1 MIRIISLLVML
12 LAYMQVAFAGVQLE
26 AVYPYSMNKTKIEA
40 VRGQSTLPVYVEL
53 IASDIPQ
60 QLPAAITVEAPEG
73 FHILPAQG
81 WRLQEEGRRAQINW
95 TLPENFGRSF
105 DLVYVQANE
114 EAVAGSKEL
123 KVIAATSQGKVEKK
137 IPFVYKAGV
146 TNEVKP
152 GGKGE
157 KSLTAGSKGGE
168 KTVAEGS
175 DAKKK
180 RGEQAGEAKASTGKK
195 KRADK
200 SKFNWYIQSVTLPV
214 DSHGVKDDRTANGT
228 IYVRDTA
235 LEAFR
240 NRMMGDGATNWSAV
254 FAHPACH
261 LLLDMRNPQQ
271 DIRVLKFKA
280 ELLDKKSG
288 KPVPG
293 LCTSGK
299 VSEDNE
305 TGWAESA
312 KSEDMT
318 TAMISLDGK
327 KTQAFLLPIY
337 VDYLT
342 ILEGDY
348 NLRITVSGNGQQK
361 ITELPVTI
369 TKKHNL
375 GLAMVAVALLCLL
388 LVIIFSPKIKNCIY
402 QVGAKGAITIALFA
416 AISFGGITLPTTIL
430 GDFLHVFLGPFS
442 GLITGLLSGV
452 LQYLLVMALLVLYP
466 KPGVLA
472 LMYLV
477 RFLLSGIMFGHFT
490 PLSITSCCVNIVIL
504 ELTLLLT
511 GFYKKEQLPRQYIL
525 LICAAMGLADAAIT
539 FVNLEQM
546 MFFYRLYYADWYL
559 ALYMIINGFLYSSI
573 GSWFGYHTGAKL
585 RQVMGE

>member
-1 MIRIISLLVML
+1 MIRIISLLVLL
-12 LAYMQVAFAGVQLE
+12 LAYVQVAFAGVQLE
-26 AVYPYSMNKTKIEA
+26 AVYPYSMNKVKIDA
-40 VRGQSTLPVYVEL
+40 VRGQSTVPVYVEL

-60 QLPAAITVEAPEG
+60 QLSAAITVEAPEG

-81 WRLQEEGRRAQINW
+81 WSLNQERRKAQINW
-95 TLPENFGRSF
+95 NIPENYGRSF
-105 DLVYVQANE
+105 DLVYVQAQE
-114 EAVAGSKEL
+114 EAIAGPKEL
-123 KVIAATSQGKVEKK
+123 KITAVTSQGKLEKR
-137 IPFVYKAGV
+137 IPFAYKS
-146 TNEVKP
+146 ELILE
-152 GGKGE
+152 GKTDGKSE
-157 KSLTAGSKGGE
+157 KSLAVGAKGGE
-168 KTVAEGS
+168 KTVVEGS
-175 DAKKK
+175 TVKKK
-180 RGEQAGEAKASTGKK
+180 RGGEATTTGSGKK
-195 KRADK
+195 KRTDK

-305 TGWAESA
+305 SGWAESA

-375 GLAMVAVALLCLL
+375 GLAMVGVALLCLA
-388 LVIIFSPKIKNCIY
+388 LVIIFSSKIKNCIY

-452 LQYLLVMALLVLYP
+452 LQYLLVMSLLVLYP
-466 KPGVLA
+466 RPGVLA

-511 GFYKKEQLPRQYIL
+511 GFYKKEQLPKQYIL